1 MIVETVRGH
10 LDPNHEMKA
19 KGDKYEVSDMQ
30 GRYLI
35 SICVVRESIA
45 SAKVTKPLEALKT
58 KPLKKLNKK

>member
-10 LDPNHEMKA
+10 LDPNHEMRS

-35 SICVVRESIA
+35 SICVVREQLESE
-45 SAKVTKPLEALKT
+45 KVTKPIAKLDT
-58 KPLKKLNKK
+58 KPLKKMRKK